1 MKLKT
6 VLKKAITQYNKYRS
20 PEVTATVLSMNE
32 KLFEIQFIGPFCRTC
47 GFYDYFDDL
56 RVLLEDYETRVK
68 IAVIKEIP
76 KGALVQFEVIE

>member
-20 PEVTATVLSMNE
+20 PEVTATLLSINE
-32 KLFEIQFIGPFCRTC
+32 KFFEVQFTGPFCRTC

-56 RVLLEDYETRVK
+56 RVLLEDFGTRVK
-68 IAVIKEIP
+68 VAEIKEIP
-76 KGALVQFEVIE
+76 EGAVVKFEVIE